1 MLSAKVLNYEVAP
14 QSRLEFLQTVKK
26 TFKETSKKSSEVDK
40 KSEQKYLI

>member
-14 QSRLEFLQTVKK
+14 QSRLEFLQTVNK
-26 TFKETSKKSSEVDK
+26 TFKETSKNSSVDK